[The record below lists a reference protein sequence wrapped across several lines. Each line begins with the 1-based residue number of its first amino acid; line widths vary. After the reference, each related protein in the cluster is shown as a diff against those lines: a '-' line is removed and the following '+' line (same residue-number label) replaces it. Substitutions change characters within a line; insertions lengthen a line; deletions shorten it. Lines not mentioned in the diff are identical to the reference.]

1 MTDGGIRLQL
11 LNMAE
16 RYDQEAEH
24 NERQHQVRAEKAAAH
39 ELLCPPL
46 YWRPTTMRVMANKY
60 GRLAEQP
67 TVPRER
73 DRYRTYARFHS
84 EMAVQQ
90 ELAELGVRL
99 KTNQVRTSRQ

>member
-1 MTDGGIRLQL
+1 
-11 LNMAE
+11 
-16 RYDQEAEH
+16 
-24 NERQHQVRAEKAAAH
+24 
-39 ELLCPPL
+39 
-46 YWRPTTMRVMANKY
+46 MANKY
-60 GRLAEQP
+60 GRLAEQQ